1 MVVVAVVVAS
11 VVAVVD
17 VVVAVVV
24 VVIVVIV
31 VAVGVSRVVVV
42 VVVVV
47 VVLPGSADSSAVPLL
62 PLRAPPCVGRG
73 RRIINEHLL
82 TCYICPSPKN
92 ATASLVCL
100 KIGCPISA
108 ID

>member
-17 VVVAVVV
+17 VDVVVVV
-24 VVIVVIV
+24 VVI
-31 VAVGVSRVVVV
+31 

-73 RRIINEHLL
+73 RRIFL
-82 TCYICPSPKN
+82 
-92 ATASLVCL
+92 
-100 KIGCPISA
+100 
-108 ID
+108 

>member
-24 VVIVVIV
+24 VIV
-31 VAVGVSRVVVV
+31 VAVGVSRVVVLVVV